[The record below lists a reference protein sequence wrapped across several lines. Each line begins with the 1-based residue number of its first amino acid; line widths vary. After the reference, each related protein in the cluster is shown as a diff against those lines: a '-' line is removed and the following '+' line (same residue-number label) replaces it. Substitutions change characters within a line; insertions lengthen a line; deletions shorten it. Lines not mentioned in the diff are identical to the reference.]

1 MVDAPR
7 DYIEAMV
14 QAVVGVETGIDRLV
28 GKSKLSQNNKEVGDR
43 LGAVMALGNSDR
55 GEARSYGSSY
65 ASKGRELSALA
76 GTGPMHGVEKQCLQ
90 LALGL
95 AGLVVGAEQG
105 DPQCAH

>member
-1 MVDAPR
+1 MADAAR

-28 GKSKLSQNNKEVGDR
+28 GKFKPSQHKEVGDW

-90 LALGL
+90 LVLCLIGFIARPQ
-95 AGLVVGAEQG
+95 QG

>member
-1 MVDAPR
+1 MADAPR
-7 DYIEAMV
+7 DYIEV
-14 QAVVGVETGIDRLV
+14 VVGVETGIDRLV

-55 GEARSYGSSY
+55 GELASSS
-65 ASKGRELSALA
+65 ACKGRELSALA
-76 GTGPMHGVEKQCLQ
+76 GTGPMHGVDKQCLQ
-90 LALGL
+90 LVLCL